1 MLSHVIRPVTDA
13 VVTPSNDRKKRQSQ
27 PKVTQKNSRR
37 ICLVQPAGVFGK
49 VSQNLLLIDFHL
61 GAVVA
66 HCHDVV
72 GIGGEEDVGVF
83 R

>member
-1 MLSHVIRPVTDA
+1 MRFFCPHRTADFGWLPSITAKSH
-13 VVTPSNDRKKRQSQ
+13 
-27 PKVTQKNSRR
+27 TQKNSRR

>member
-13 VVTPSNDRKKRQSQ
+13 VVSPSNDRKKTSITA
-27 PKVTQKNSRR
+27 KSHTKNSRR